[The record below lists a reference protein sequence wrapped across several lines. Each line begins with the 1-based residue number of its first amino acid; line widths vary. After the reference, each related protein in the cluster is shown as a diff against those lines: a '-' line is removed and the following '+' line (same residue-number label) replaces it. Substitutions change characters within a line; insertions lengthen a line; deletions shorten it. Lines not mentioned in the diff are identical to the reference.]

1 MWLNNH
7 LILKFRMTIL
17 ENQAEYKIL
26 QVLGVISRETLLFHW
41 KSKLTHKIRRN
52 KLLRKTCSCG
62 RTIRSRKQ
70 RLLFSSCVMDST
82 PFTIKEIKLPFAFK
96 PDPDRHE
103 ISLSLS
109 PNLPFSAVAVFWSR
123 SMKPEKKAGWYTEI
137 KTTWSKAPVLF
148 PEPLWLHVPQTEL
161 ELPIRQFH
169 QPYYTA
175 E

>member
-109 PNLPFSAVAVFWSR
+109 KPAFLSCGCVLEQKYETRKESR
-123 SMKPEKKAGWYTEI
+123 LIHRDKNYLIQSSSPVPWTPLTACATNW
-137 KTTWSKAPVLF
+137 TWTP
-148 PEPLWLHVPQTEL
+148 H
-161 ELPIRQFH
+161 
-169 QPYYTA
+169 
-175 E
+175 